1 VNAFN
6 AAGTSGCK
14 LLKGFEKLFA
24 GCDVVLVPDL
34 DRPAFRDYPSTES
47 IKAAFSNQLPG
58 ERGRCSKSIQVG
70 FDRITNR

>member
-34 DRPAFRDYPSTES
+34 D
-47 IKAAFSNQLPG
+47 
-58 ERGRCSKSIQVG
+58 
-70 FDRITNR
+70 